1 MEGESLVPDSTI
13 GRILVAVDQK
23 DPTCMDQDT
32 IVYNTSVEE
41 AYSLEERHVRNMY
54 RPLWEHGR

>member
-23 DPTCMDQDT
+23 EPSWTRRRFL
-32 IVYNTSVEE
+32 YNTSVE
-41 AYSLEERHVRNMY
+41 ADVVQKVKKGEREFGENKHNI
-54 RPLWEHGR
+54 E